1 MGAVRPINVT
11 TARRS
16 PQFAHRLQ
24 AWGAALCF
32 GVFGSLPLNCAS
44 TLGGALARHIGPRL
58 GISNRARRNLRCA
71 LPELSD
77 DEIARVVA
85 GMWDNLGRVV
95 AEYPHLRKI
104 DVFEPGGRVEI
115 RGLEYINRAVAT
127 GRRIIFSGHLANWEI
142 GALAAVQCGLSVA
155 QIYRA
160 ANNPLV
166 DRMIAR
172 FRGDRAEFIPKGTV
186 AARHAIAALRRGAH
200 LTLLADQK
208 MNDGIPV
215 PFFGRPAMTAPA
227 LADLALRF
235 STSPGRTARRR
246 PLPAYRI
253 SATAITTK
261 RRAACRR
268 CSADGQGQCDIGG
281 VDSRPTGAMAL
292 GAPTLAGL
300 AATIAKRHSGARE
313 QPWTE
318 LPYS

>member
-1 MGAVRPINVT
+1 MGAVQPINVT

-44 TLGGALARHIGPRL
+44 TFGGALARHIGPRL

-142 GALAAVQCGLSVA
+142 AALAAVRSPRNTSSGRRV
-155 QIYRA
+155 I
-160 ANNPLV
+160 
-166 DRMIAR
+166 
-172 FRGDRAEFIPKGTV
+172 RGDGKTLRDPAVTDEVGTETV
-186 AARHAIAALRRGAH
+186 TI
-200 LTLLADQK
+200 K
-208 MNDGIPV
+208 M
-215 PFFGRPAMTAPA
+215 T
-227 LADLALRF
+227 
-235 STSPGRTARRR
+235 
-246 PLPAYRI
+246 
-253 SATAITTK
+253 
-261 RRAACRR
+261 
-268 CSADGQGQCDIGG
+268 
-281 VDSRPTGAMAL
+281 
-292 GAPTLAGL
+292 
-300 AATIAKRHSGARE
+300 H
-313 QPWTE
+313 
-318 LPYS
+318 